1 MKIEMNPN
9 EMVIKAND
17 SSQII
22 NGSSINGKLILTNQR
37 LYFKASENGKKYD
50 DVEIMP
56 EDIKDVMFFNNRF
69 LFSSGLNI
77 ITKNG
82 IENKF
87 LVKNRNDW
95 SEMIVRMC

>member
-9 EMVIKAND
+9 EMVIKASD
-17 SSQII
+17 SSQVL
-22 NGSSINGKLILTNQR
+22 NGSSIKGKLILTNQR
-37 LYFKASENGKKYD
+37 LYFKASENGKRYN

-56 EDIKDVMFFNNRF
+56 DDIKEVMLFNNRI
-69 LFSSGLNI
+69 LFSTGLNI
-77 ITKNG
+77 VTSNG

>member
-17 SSQII
+17 SSQVI
-22 NGSSINGKLILTNQR
+22 NGNSINGKLILTNQR
-37 LYFKASENGKKYD
+37 VYFKTSENGKKYD

-56 EDIKDVMFFNNRF
+56 EDIKDVMFFNNRL
-69 LFSSGLNI
+69 LFSNGLNI

-82 IENKF
+82 VENKF
-87 LVKNRNDW
+87 LVKNRSDW
-95 SEMIVRMC
+95 SKMIVRMC

>member
-17 SSQII
+17 SSQVL
-22 NGSSINGKLILTNQR
+22 NGSSIKGKLILTNQR
-37 LYFKASENGKKYD
+37 LYFKASDNGKRHN

-56 EDIKDVMFFNNRF
+56 DDIKEVMLFNNRI
-69 LFSSGLNI
+69 LFSTGLNI
-77 ITKNG
+77 VTDDG

>member
-9 EMVIKAND
+9 EIVIKADD

-22 NGSSINGKLILTNQR
+22 NGNSGKGKLILTNKR

-56 EDIKDVMFFNNRF
+56 DDIKDVMFFNNRL